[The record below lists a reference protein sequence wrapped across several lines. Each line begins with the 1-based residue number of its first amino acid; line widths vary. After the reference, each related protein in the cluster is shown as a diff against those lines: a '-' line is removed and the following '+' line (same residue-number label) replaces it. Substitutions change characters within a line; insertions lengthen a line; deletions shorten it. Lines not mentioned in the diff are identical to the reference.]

1 MSDKATARRPSSS
14 SSATSSLDPQR
25 PTPHRSHSNSMR
37 LAQQTSPGHSHRP
50 SFTEQL
56 RGMPP
61 SPRGTRQLSM
71 SEAQIRDLMNNP
83 PMAGSADPKFAGRDW
98 QHIAVGELVQPEDL
112 RWVEVD
118 TGVEDAT
125 NVGYHP
131 EVGASD
137 DADSGCSSSQSLAH
151 LYYSSEPPKMTTR
164 PLRLSTTET

>member
-1 MSDKATARRPSSS
+1 MLGKYTTLSPTRSIMSMSMSMSDETAAKRPSSS
-14 SSATSSLDPQR
+14 SSASSSLDPQR
-25 PTPHRSHSNSMR
+25 PGPHRTHSHNMR
-37 LAQQTSPGHSHRP
+37 LAHQTSPSHSHRP

-83 PMAGSADPKFAGRDW
+83 PTAGSADPRFAGRDW
-98 QHIAVGELVQPEDL
+98 QHIAVGELVRPEDL

-125 NVGYHP
+125 NV
-131 EVGASD
+131 
-137 DADSGCSSSQSLAH
+137 CNH
-151 LYYSSEPPKMTTR
+151 LVLPV
-164 PLRLSTTET
+164 LN